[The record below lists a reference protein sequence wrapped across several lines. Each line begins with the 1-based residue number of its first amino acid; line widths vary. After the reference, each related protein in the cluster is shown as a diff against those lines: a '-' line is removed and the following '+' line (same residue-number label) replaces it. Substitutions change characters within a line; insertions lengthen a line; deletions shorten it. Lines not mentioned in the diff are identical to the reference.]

1 MERGPVT
8 KAQHKGNACLVFGAV
23 RQHLRLAVGN
33 RLDRMFGVAQELVTA
48 AQLADH
54 RCGQITLAFQR
65 AQHVQQRALLQA
77 EVAAA
82 MDQLEGLGDKFH
94 LTNAA
99 RAQLDIVGH
108 ALAPHFLLDQLLHGA
123 QRFDGREVQ
132 ITAIDK
138 RAQHVEQLRASHLVA
153 GHHPRLDHG
162 VALPV
167 PTLVLVVLLQRVEAQ
182 HQGAGRT
189 VGAQAHV
196 DAEDKTIDG
205 HRVQGLDQFLTQAN
219 KELLIIQGALHAHRF
234 TTFGISEDQVD
245 IRRQVQLHCTELA
258 HAEDD
263 HVLRLAAACAGRR
276 AELGAVALVQPL
288 IGLVDAGVGHVG
300 QVATG
305 LHQVGLACEVAPDD
319 AHLLARALA
328 AQHAAQFIFCFGLLH
343 GTGYLAAQLAGRKA
357 AVQLAPGHQLQ
368 QHQRVTNT
376 LFNDEITGGAHA
388 GEVGPPLRRPRRK
401 AMIVIQRGHRVTK

>member
-1 MERGPVT
+1 
-8 KAQHKGNACLVFGAV
+8 
-23 RQHLRLAVGN
+23 
-33 RLDRMFGVAQELVTA
+33 
-48 AQLADH
+48 
-54 RCGQITLAFQR
+54 
-65 AQHVQQRALLQA
+65 
-77 EVAAA
+77 
-82 MDQLEGLGDKFH
+82 MDQLECLRDKFH

-138 RAQHVEQLRASHLVA
+138 RAQHVEQLRASRLVA

-167 PTLVLVVLLQRVEAQ
+167 PALVLVVLLQRVEAQ

-263 HVLRLAAACAGRR
+263 HVLCLAAACAGRR

-300 QVATG
+300 QIATG

-343 GTGYLAAQLAGRKA
+343 GTGYLAA
-357 AVQLAPGHQLQ
+357 
-368 QHQRVTNT
+368 
-376 LFNDEITGGAHA
+376 
-388 GEVGPPLRRPRRK
+388 
-401 AMIVIQRGHRVTK
+401 